1 MLAVLIVVGS
11 RNLQHFDA
19 ALVGYTFAVLFATFA
34 ITYRYAM
41 WLQRPPTK
49 RYWNRGW
56 QVFFRRGLLR
66 HISIEERVLFPEM
79 RKRRGM
85 TPLEQ
90 KLHRDHA
97 ALAALL
103 VPPPSSAEIHQIAAI
118 LTVHN
123 ELEERAGGLYEIIE
137 SLAGAELATLMDR
150 VHAIP
155 AVPVA
160 PHVDTPLVR
169 STIEQLVREAEAT
182 RIVG

>member
-1 MLAVLIVVGS
+1 MSELHDFLS
-11 RNLQHFDA
+11 RDHARLDA
-19 ALVGYTFAVLFATFA
+19 LLETCMRAGGNWRESYDA
-34 ITYRYAM
+34 
-41 WLQRPPTK
+41 
-49 RYWNRGW
+49 
-56 QVFFRRGLLR
+56 FRRGLLR
-66 HISIEERVLFPEM
+66 HISIEERVLFPEL
-79 RKRRGM
+79 RKRRGT

-103 VPPPSSAEIHQIAAI
+103 VPPPSSVEIHRIAAI

-123 ELEERAGGLYEIIE
+123 DLEEREGGLYEIIE
-137 SLAGAELATLMDR
+137 SLAGEELSTMMAR

-155 AVPVA
+155 QVPVA

-182 RIVG
+182 PV